1 LGSLVG
7 FGISTVEHEGFIA
20 RGVFVITLLKPIAVI
35 FGMKTAAKQI
45 DTFLLKQISNFVV
58 IL

>member
-1 LGSLVG
+1 VG